1 MHAAPFGQH
10 NHQSCIDV
18 AVEQAHTLCAAAGV
32 KLTSQRLNVL
42 KLIWQNH
49 KPLGA
54 YTLMSMLESSN
65 GQRVAP
71 PTVYRALDFLLEQG
85 LIHRVHSLNAFIG
98 CTRPGHQHEGN
109 LLICRRCGVAQELES
124 NSLLSAL
131 RGAAE
136 EQAFTV
142 DQLMVEI
149 VGLCPNCQT
158 AQPEEPVECL
168 L

>member
-1 MHAAPFGQH
+1 MQLAPFGQH

-18 AVEQAHTLCAAAGV
+18 AVQKAQTLCAAAGV
-32 KLTSQRLNVL
+32 KLTNQRLNVL

-54 YTLMSMLESSN
+54 YTLMSMLESGN
-65 GQRVAP
+65 GRRVAP

-109 LLICRRCGVAQELES
+109 LLICSRCGVAQELDS
-124 NSLLSAL
+124 GDLLTAL
-131 RGAAE
+131 RVAAE

-142 DQLMVEI
+142 DRSMVEI
-149 VGLCPNCQT
+149 VGLCPACQIVHEGDQT
-158 AQPEEPVECL
+158 
-168 L
+168 